1 MAVCYLLSV
10 ICYLYRGG
18 IFVYEEKNRRT
29 EWPHN
34 VILEDRSRLSV
45 SGVEDVASFD
55 ENAVVLYTSHGLL
68 TVRGTALRVDKLS
81 IEGGELN
88 IEGTVDALQY
98 QDEQP
103 AREGGGFWSRLFR

>member
-1 MAVCYLLSV
+1 MYD
-10 ICYLYRGG
+10 
-18 IFVYEEKNRRT
+18 EKTRR

-34 VILEDRSRLSV
+34 IIMEDRNRLSV
-45 SGVEDVASFD
+45 SGVEDVESFD
-55 ENAVVLYTSHGLL
+55 ENSVVLYTNRGLL

-88 IEGTVDALQY
+88 IEGTVDSLTY

-103 AREGGGFWSRLFR
+103 ARAGGGFLSRLFR